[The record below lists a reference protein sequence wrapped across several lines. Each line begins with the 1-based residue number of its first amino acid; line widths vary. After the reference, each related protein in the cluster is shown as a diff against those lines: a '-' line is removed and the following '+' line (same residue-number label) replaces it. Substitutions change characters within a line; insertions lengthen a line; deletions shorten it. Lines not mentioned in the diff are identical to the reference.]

1 MGDISTVISN
11 LGFPIA
17 ACVAMG
23 WFCFYLTTSF
33 KSTIDSLQVSI
44 NSMSK
49 SIEMLSET
57 ITDHNDKYNK
67 EV

>member
-1 MGDISTVISN
+1 MGDMSTIISN

-17 ACVAMG
+17 ACTAMG

-49 SIEMLSET
+49 SIEMLSDT
-57 ITDHNDKYNK
+57 ITDHNEKYK